1 MYVEKCS
8 DELWLEVKCQTDS
21 DIAGSPRNGFKAS
34 AVPLCNW
41 GRATGWVSG
50 GKLSASNQTPNT
62 VATMAAS

>member
-8 DELWLEVKCQTDS
+8 DELWIGVKCQTDS

-34 AVPLCNW
+34 VVLLFIW

-50 GKLSASNQTPNT
+50 GQPSASNQTPNT
-62 VATMAAS
+62 DKIMTAS